1 MQGQRFLYDNA
12 GMISFFNMKFSS
24 EIFAVFRK
32 CLEGLSNSGVFHCK
46 WHVKVFATLWSNK

>member
-24 EIFAVFRK
+24 EIFAVSRK
-32 CLEGLSNSGVFHCK
+32 CLEGLSLIVVYFTANGM
-46 WHVKVFATLWSNK
+46 